1 MEERYLLSV
10 DTDQLIWMDNIQD
23 VLLDACIS
31 PEFLIQIVAASY
43 VTDEESH
50 FNRAINLVAQ
60 ECEWYGWED
69 PRGNLSLSASN
80 VNDFTKSLN
89 ILNGIEGKFLH
100 CFPSEATANE
110 MKKIIHY
117 LVDNIQETIVRTG
130 IKLEHEFIDEVE
142 FDETG
147 LSITCQYPVKY

>member
-10 DTDQLIWMDNIQD
+10 DTDQLIWMDNIQE

-43 VTDEESH
+43 VTDEDSH
-50 FNRAINLVAQ
+50 FNRAINLVAD

-69 PRGNLSLSASN
+69 HRGRLSLSASN
-80 VNDFTKSLN
+80 VNEFTKSPN
-89 ILNGIEGKFLH
+89 VREGIHGEYVS
-100 CFPSEATANE
+100 CFPSETTANE
-110 MKKIIHY
+110 LKKIIHY
-117 LVDNIQETIVRTG
+117 LVDNIQETIARTG
-130 IKLEHEFIDEVE
+130 IKLEPEFIDEVE

-147 LSITCQYPVKY
+147 LSITCQYHVNY